1 MGDGEQVMG
10 GGDQWLGG
18 QAGRGNQLIAGRC
31 GNKQV
36 IGERGG
42 GKQLIGR
49 GRACDRMCRTSC
61 RRGCAVS
68 CMSWCAIQTV
78 DVDKLHEL
86 RTRTSAVHAADED
99 ALTSSQVM

>member
-1 MGDGEQVMG
+1 MLDKQVG
-10 GGDQWLGG
+10 LV
-18 QAGRGNQLIAGRC
+18 NQLIAGR
-31 GNKQV
+31 GGGKQV
-36 IGERGG
+36 IGGRGGG
-42 GKQLIGR
+42 GKQVMGG

-68 CMSWCAIQTV
+68 CMSWCAVQTV
-78 DVDKLHEL
+78 DVDKLHKL